1 MPDHHPA
8 TSRRCAIY
16 ARFSTDRQSERSA
29 EDQVRD
35 CRARADRDGWT
46 VVEVYSD
53 LAISGA
59 SNRRPGLNALLAD
72 AASGSFDVV
81 LSEALDRVSRDQS
94 DIASIYQRL
103 TFAGV
108 ALETLSEGP
117 VNELHIGLKGTM
129 SALFLKD
136 LADKIRRGQRGSLAR
151 GRIPG
156 GLCYGYDV
164 VRELRP
170 DGTVDAGRRR
180 INPEQA
186 AVVRRVLREYADG
199 RGPRAI
205 AIGLNAEGIPSARGG
220 EWRASTIVGNAARR
234 IGLLHNPIYVGRYVY
249 NRVRMLRDPESRR
262 RVSRVNPS
270 ADQQVLEI
278 PELRI
283 VDDELWQ
290 RVQDAREARATDP
303 LIHRVRP
310 RHLFSGLV
318 RCGRCGGTYTVHSKD
333 RIHCARARAAGSCDN
348 RRSLRLGE
356 LQSRVLGGLTEQLLS
371 PDAVSLLVREYH
383 RARALQ
389 SVEDAKHRRSAEARL
404 RKADAAVTRLVSAI
418 ADGGAEFA
426 DLRGALAERTAQR
439 DTARSQLAEEDAVP
453 VIVLHPHIA
462 RAYRERVCALTQGLE
477 AGAAPT
483 DEVKTLIRSLVETIV
498 IHPAEAGVEIEIVGS
513 LESAIALANHKPP
526 PRERTSRT
534 VTLVAEEGL
543 EPPTRGL

>member
-1 MPDHHPA
+1 MSDQPH
-8 TSRRCAIY
+8 RCAIY
-16 ARFSTDRQSERSA
+16 ARFSTDRQSESSA

-35 CRARADRDGWT
+35 CRTHAEREGWT
-46 VVEVYSD
+46 VVQVYTD

-72 AASGSFDVV
+72 ATTGSFDVV

-103 TFAGV
+103 VFAGV
-108 ALETLSEGP
+108 ALRTLSEGV

-170 DGTVDAGRRR
+170 DGTIDAGVRR
-180 INPEQA
+180 INPDQA
-186 AVVRRVLREYADG
+186 IVVRRVLRDYADG
-199 RGPRAI
+199 RSPRTI
-205 AIGLNAEGIPSARGG
+205 AHELNAEGIPSARGG
-220 EWRASTIVGNAARR
+220 EWRTSAIVGNRGR
-234 IGLLHNPIYVGRYVY
+234 QIGLLHNPIYVGRYVY

-262 RVSRVNPS
+262 RVSRPNP
-270 ADQQVLEI
+270 ADEHQTMEV

-290 RVQDAREARATDP
+290 RVQNARQSRSSGP
-303 LIHRVRP
+303 LVGRRRP
-310 RHLFSGLV
+310 RHLFAGLV
-318 RCGRCGGTYTVHSKD
+318 RCGVCGGAYSVLTKD
-333 RIHCARARAAGSCDN
+333 RLGCTRAREAGSCTN
-348 RRSLRLGE
+348 GRRLSLAE
-356 LQSRVLGGLTEQLLS
+356 LQRRVLGGLTEQLLS

-383 RARALQ
+383 LERTRQ
-389 SVEDAKHRRSAEARL
+389 SVEVAKLRKSAERRL
-404 RKADAAVTRLVSAI
+404 AKADAAVARLVDAI
-418 ADGGAEFA
+418 ATGGGEFA
-426 DLRGALAERTAQR
+426 DLREALVLRTAER
-439 DTARSQLAEEDAVP
+439 DTARAQLAEEDAVP
-453 VIVLHPHIA
+453 VIVLHPQIA
-462 RAYRERVCALTQGLE
+462 VAYRERVRALTQGLD
-477 AGAAPT
+477 AGSPPA
-483 DEVKTLIRSLVETIV
+483 DGIKLLIRSLVESID

-513 LESAIALANHKPP
+513 LESAIALANNSPP
-526 PRERTSRT
+526 HERGVLPTSI
-534 VTLVAEEGL
+534 LVAEEGL

>member
-1 MPDHHPA
+1 MPEP
-8 TSRRCAIY
+8 RRCAIY
-16 ARFSTDRQSERSA
+16 ARFSTDRQSESSA

-35 CRARADRDGWT
+35 CRARADAEGWT

-53 LAISGA
+53 LALSGA

-72 AASGSFDVV
+72 AASGAFDVV
-81 LSEALDRVSRDQS
+81 LSEALDRVSRNQS
-94 DIASIYQRL
+94 DIALIYQRL

-170 DGTVDAGRRR
+170 DGTVDGGRRR

-186 AVVRRVLREYADG
+186 AVVRRVLRDYTNG
-199 RGPRAI
+199 RSPRAI
-205 AIGLNAEGIPSARGG
+205 AHELNAEGIPSARGG
-220 EWRASTIVGNAARR
+220 EWRPSAIVGNRARQ

-262 RVSRVNPS
+262 RVSRPNP
-270 ADQQVLEI
+270 ADEHQSIEL

-290 RVQDAREARATDP
+290 RVQDVRQSRSCGP
-303 LIHRVRP
+303 LVGRRRP
-310 RHLFSGLV
+310 SHLFSGLV
-318 RCGRCGGTYTVHSKD
+318 RCGVCGGAYAVVTRD
-333 RIHCARARAAGSCDN
+333 RLGCTRAREAGSCANDH
-348 RRSLRLGE
+348 RLSLAE
-356 LQSRVLGGLTEQLLS
+356 LQRRVLGGLTEQLLS

-383 RARALQ
+383 LERTRQ
-389 SVEDAKHRRSAEARL
+389 SAELAKLRKSAERRL
-404 RKADAAVTRLVSAI
+404 QKADAAVVRLVDAI
-418 ADGGAEFA
+418 ASGGAEFA
-426 DLRGALAERTAQR
+426 DVRDALAQRSAERDA
-439 DTARSQLAEEDAVP
+439 ARAVLAEEDAVP

-462 RAYRERVCALTQGLE
+462 AAYRDRVRSLTEGLD
-477 AGAAPT
+477 AGTPPT
-483 DEVKTLIRSLVETIV
+483 DAIRDLIRSLVDSV
-498 IHPAEAGVEIEIVGS
+498 AIHPVDTGVEIEIIGS
-513 LESAIALANHKPP
+513 LESAVALANGARPP
-526 PRERTSRT
+526 KKGTPLTAMG
-534 VTLVAEEGL
+534 VAEEGL